1 MFRLTDSLNKVKLVE
16 YLNEILAAEN
26 AAIERLGR
34 RIKETSI
41 EQSKKMSQHQLKEE
55 ERQQNRLQNLIASC
69 GGKPTNSKADLLSLN
84 SLAKAATIEL
94 IKDNTTTLIKLNEKD
109 EEYYAK
115 NHTAMTAKEI
125 EILNTRED
133 AIIKSTEILQY
144 KKIIKIAKKIGEKNT
159 IVILKR
165 NLQEKQLIYDKIR
178 NSESEMTNQIKDN
191 NSSTSNRPNP
201 FKLGLEIADI
211 LTSYWNSKENPSKVY
226 LFDRRVHHGTIGAL
240 LSLSTLLRK
249 KSPIATSVLLGL
261 GAGLARDDYKD
272 FREWFLFKKK
282 RDDLN
287 G

>member
-1 MFRLTDSLNKVKLVE
+1 
-16 YLNEILAAEN
+16 
-26 AAIERLGR
+26 
-34 RIKETSI
+34 
-41 EQSKKMSQHQLKEE
+41 MSQHQLKEE
-55 ERQQNRLQNLIASC
+55 ERQQNRLQNLIVSC

-94 IKDNTTTLIKLNEKD
+94 IKDNTTVIKLTNEKD

-159 IVILKR
+159 IVVLKR

-178 NSESEMTNQIKDN
+178 NSESEMANQIKDN
-191 NSSTSNRPNP
+191 NSSTSNRPSP

-282 RDDLN
+282 RDDVN